1 MPIIA
6 PIPRNERR
14 LMQKTIHK
22 TKDKNHARRL
32 TAMLMLHR
40 GDTVSHV
47 ARTLCCAR
55 SSVGRWINWFTLS
68 GAEGLKSLPPGRG
81 RRWPF
86 EHICA
91 LLRELVKHSPGD
103 FGYQRSRWSTELLAI
118 KIRDVTGCP
127 LHASTIRRW
136 LPAAGLVWRRAAPT
150 LRIRDP
156 NKEDKMAAIN
166 VALASCNAEHP
177 VFYEDE
183 VDIHLN
189 PKIGA
194 DWQLR
199 GQQKRVVTP
208 GQNEKYYL
216 AGALH
221 SGTGKVSY
229 VGGTSKGSSLFIS
242 LLKHL
247 KAKYRRAKT
256 ITLIV
261 DNYIIH
267 KSRETLRWLKANPK
281 FSVIYQPVY
290 SPWVNHVERLWQ
302 ALHETITR
310 NHQCRSMWQ
319 LLKKVRHFMDTVSPF
334 PGGKHGLTKV

>member
-1 MPIIA
+1 
-6 PIPRNERR
+6 
-14 LMQKTIHK
+14 
-22 TKDKNHARRL
+22 
-32 TAMLMLHR
+32 
-40 GDTVSHV
+40 
-47 ARTLCCAR
+47 R
-55 SSVGRWINWFTLS
+55 SSVGRWINWFTHS
-68 GAEGLKSLPPGRG
+68 GIEGLKSLPAGRS

-86 EHICA
+86 EHICT
-91 LLRELVKHSPGD
+91 LLRELIKHSPGD
-103 FGYQRSRWSTELLAI
+103 FGYQRSRWSTELLAL
-118 KIRDVTGCP
+118 KINEITGCQ
-127 LHASTIRRW
+127 LHAGTVRRW
-136 LPAAGLVWRRAAPT
+136 LPSAGLVWRRAAPT

-156 NKEDKMAAIN
+156 HKDEKMAVIHK
-166 VALASCNAEHP
+166 ALDECSAEHP

-229 VGGTSKGSSLFIS
+229 VGGNSKSSALFIA

-247 KAKYRRAKT
+247 KATYRRAKT

-267 KSRETLRWLKANPK
+267 KSRETQRWLKANPK
-281 FSVIYQPVY
+281 FRVIYQPVY

-302 ALHETITR
+302 ALHDTITR
-310 NHQCRSMWQ
+310 
-319 LLKKVRHFMDTVSPF
+319 
-334 PGGKHGLTKV
+334 

>member
-1 MPIIA
+1 MI
-6 PIPRNERR
+6 
-14 LMQKTIHK
+14 
-22 TKDKNHARRL
+22 
-32 TAMLMLHR
+32 AMLMLHR
-40 GDTVSHV
+40 GERVSKV
-47 ARTLCCAR
+47 ARTFCCAR
-55 SSVGRWINWFTLS
+55 SSIGRWINWFTLY
-68 GAEGLKSLPPGRG
+68 GPEGLKSLSPGRG

-86 EHICA
+86 EQICA
-91 LLRELVKHSPGD
+91 LLRRLVERSPGD
-103 FGYQRSRWSTELLAI
+103 FGYQRSRWSTELLAV
-118 KIRDVTGCP
+118 KINEITGYK

-136 LPAAGLVWRRAAPT
+136 LPEAGLVWRRAAPT

-156 NKEDKMAAIN
+156 HRDEKMAAIN
-166 VALASCNAEHP
+166 AALANCCAEHP

-194 DWQLR
+194 DWQRR

-208 GQNEKYYL
+208 GQNEKHYL

-221 SGTGKVSY
+221 AGTGRVSY
-229 VGGTSKGSSLFIS
+229 VGSSSKSSALFIS

-247 KAKYRRAKT
+247 KATYRRAKT

-267 KSRETLRWLKANPK
+267 KSRETQRWLKTNPK
-281 FSVIYQPVY
+281 FTVIYQPVY
-290 SPWVNHVERLWQ
+290 SPWVNHIERLWL

-310 NHQCRSMWQ
+310 NHQCRSMCQ
-319 LLKKVRHFMDTVSPF
+319 LLGKVRHFMKTASPF
-334 PGGKHGLTKV
+334 PGGKHGLAKV

>member
-1 MPIIA
+1 
-6 PIPRNERR
+6 
-14 LMQKTIHK
+14 
-22 TKDKNHARRL
+22 
-32 TAMLMLHR
+32 
-40 GDTVSHV
+40 
-47 ARTLCCAR
+47 
-55 SSVGRWINWFTLS
+55 
-68 GAEGLKSLPPGRG
+68 SLPAGRS

-86 EHICA
+86 EHICT
-91 LLRELVKHSPGD
+91 LLRELIKHSPGD

-118 KIRDVTGCP
+118 KINEITGCQ
-127 LHASTIRRW
+127 LHAATVRRW
-136 LPAAGLVWRRAAPT
+136 LPSAGLVWRRAAPT

-156 NKEDKMAAIN
+156 HKDEKMAVIHK
-166 VALASCNAEHP
+166 ALDECSAEHP

-229 VGGTSKGSSLFIS
+229 VGGNSKSSALFIA

-247 KAKYRRAKT
+247 KATYRRAKT

-267 KSRETLRWLKANPK
+267 KSRETQRWLKANPK
-281 FSVIYQPVY
+281 FRVIYQPVY

-302 ALHETITR
+302 ALHDTITR

-319 LLKKVRHFMDTVSPF
+319 LLKKVRHFMETASPF
-334 PGGKHGLTKV
+334 PGGKHGQAKV

>member
-6 PIPRNERR
+6 PIPRTERHQ
-14 LMQKTIHK
+14 MQKAIHK
-22 TKDKNHARRL
+22 TRDKQHARRL

-40 GDTVSHV
+40 GDTVTDV

-55 SSVGRWINWFTLS
+55 SSLGRWIHWFTLY
-68 GAEGLKSLPPGRG
+68 GAEGLKSLPPGRA

-86 EHICA
+86 EHICS
-91 LLRELVKHSPGD
+91 LLCQLIKHAPES
-103 FGYQRSRWSTELLAI
+103 FGYQRSRWSTELLTI
-118 KIRDVTGCP
+118 KINEITGCQ
-127 LHASTIRRW
+127 LHASTVRRW

-156 NKEDKMAAIN
+156 HKEEKMAAIN
-166 VALASCNAEHP
+166 EALARCDLENP

-229 VGGTSKGSSLFIS
+229 VGGSSKSSSLFINM
-242 LLKHL
+242 LKHL
-247 KAKYRRAKT
+247 KSRYRRAKT
-256 ITLIV
+256 ITVIA

-267 KSRETLRWLKANPK
+267 KSHETLCWLKNNPK

-302 ALHETITR
+302 ALHDTITR
-310 NHQCRSMWQ
+310 NHCCRSMWQ
-319 LLKKVRHFMDTVSPF
+319 LLNKVRHFMQTASPF
-334 PGGKHGLTKV
+334 PGGKHGLAKV